1 LAYEIR
7 FAPAARR
14 QFRKLPAEAQGRIA
28 PRIDALG
35 RDPRPAGAKRLRG
48 VTDLWRI
55 RAGTYRVVYNI
66 SDEAVEVL
74 VVRVAHRRD
83 AYRGL

>member
-14 QFRKLPAEAQGRIA
+14 QFRKLPAEAQRRITR
-28 PRIDALG
+28 RIDALVC
-35 RDPRPAGAKRLRG
+35 DPRPAGAKRLRG
-48 VTDLWRI
+48 VAALWRI
-55 RAGTYRVVYNI
+55 RAGTYRIVYTI
-66 SDEAVEVL
+66 SEEAVEVL

-83 AYRGL
+83 VYRSL